1 MVFFLIVPSV
11 MIISILL
18 VNGILSR
25 LGLKIS
31 YGALALAAVLS
42 LLVDLAAAALSSE
55 PNQDYFF
62 RLFGLIFLAAV
73 VVTALNYFLTKERAE
88 IPTPAQNENV
98 VEITVPAVPNVKKNE
113 AAQLIKTVADKSS
126 VKFFKDKPFAQ
137 DSKETLD
144 EILDRADTEKKSGNL
159 SAAVSAYKK
168 ALEIYGNDDYAPFVA
183 IDLGNIYKEQAA
195 YTNAI
200 KIYEKALTLPA
211 VKKSAETKKQ
221 FQKNLIYLQ
230 TVHLVL
236 LKHDALSMPFSKIP
250 KNYLQEIES
259 EFQAAQVDFERKGTN

>member
-1 MVFFLIVPSV
+1 MIFFLIVPSV
-11 MIISILL
+11 MIVSILL

-42 LLVDLAAAALSSE
+42 LLVDLAAAALSPE

-88 IPTPAQNENV
+88 IPTQAQNENA
-98 VEITVPAVPNVKKNE
+98 VEVTVPAIPNVKKNE
-113 AAQLIKTVADKSS
+113 AAKLIETVADKSS

-168 ALEIYGNDDYAPFVA
+168 ALEFYGNDDYAPFVA

-230 TVHLVL
+230 TVHLIL
-236 LKHDALSMPFSKIP
+236 LKHEALSTPFSKIP
-250 KNYLQEIES
+250 KNYLQEIET
-259 EFQAAQVDFERKGTN
+259 EFQAAQVDFERKSTN